1 MTSER
6 ADIVEAFSSSANHGT
21 KKGVSWQRAF
31 SILLFSVFIIV
42 DLLAIVV
49 GASSYG
55 SLVEMQNKND
65 ARIMTLGPIIS
76 SVRAN
81 DGQKSVAT
89 AKGPEGDALVLVSR
103 DAEGTYET
111 RIYLYEGNTVHEYAL
126 AESPYAPQK
135 ATVLAS
141 SSVFEFSYDDDIL
154 NVTTGSGTARIA
166 LRSEQGGA

>member
-89 AKGPEGDALVLVSR
+89 AKGPEGDALVLVESTAA
-103 DAEGTYET
+103 DGWHSATESNQNKAE
-111 RIYLYEGNTVHEYAL
+111 
-126 AESPYAPQK
+126 
-135 ATVLAS
+135 
-141 SSVFEFSYDDDIL
+141 
-154 NVTTGSGTARIA
+154 
-166 LRSEQGGA
+166 

>member
-6 ADIVEAFSSSANHGT
+6 ADIVEAVSLSASHRT

-42 DLLAIVV
+42 DLLALVA

-65 ARIMTLGPIIS
+65 ARITTLGPIIS

-81 DGQKSVAT
+81 DGQKSVTT
-89 AKGPEGDALVLVSR
+89 AKGPEGDALVLVSS

-111 RIYLYEGNTVHEYAL
+111 RIYLYEGSIVQEYAL
-126 AESPYAPQK
+126 ADSPYAPKK

-141 SSVFEFSYDDDIL
+141 SSIFEFSYDNDIL
-154 NVTTGSGTARIA
+154 SVTTESGTAKIA
-166 LRSEQGGA
+166 LRNEQGGA